1 MRRSVVAALLLAAAA
16 LGAQDAGLAAGISSL
31 EAGDYPA
38 AIRALD
44 GVVADPGQ
52 SAFHADAYLLL
63 AKAQIAVG
71 DLRKATAALEYYL
84 LNFPKHRSYAEG
96 VYLKGRLLY
105 LQGDYESAIV
115 ALQRFLKS
123 YPGTLFEPN
132 ATYYIGESLFALG
145 RLDEALAPLR
155 ELATRWPDSAKAEA
169 AGYRVSL
176 IELHKREAELLNLL
190 KASHEETLRAVE
202 DSRNQERTYEQAITA
217 YQRRLASEGSDSE
230 KDVVALEQQLAARD
244 RELQGL
250 RAQVDALTKQLG
262 QAGTAAPTG
271 GVAPASAASSET
283 IARLLKA
290 KEQALDLKARL
301 IRRLGGEG
309 R

>member
-1 MRRSVVAALLLAAAA
+1 MRRSVVAALLLAAAL

-44 GVVADPGQ
+44 GVVADPAQ

-71 DLRKATAALEYYL
+71 SLPKAVAALEYYL

-105 LQGDYESAIV
+105 LQGDYENAIV

-123 YPGTLFEPN
+123 YPGTAFEPN

-145 RLDEALAPLR
+145 RLDEALAPMR
-155 ELATRWPDSAKAEA
+155 ELVARWPDSAKAEA
-169 AGYRVSL
+169 ARYRVSV

-202 DSRNQERTYEQAITA
+202 DSRNQERSYEQAITA
-217 YQRRLASEGSDSE
+217 YQRRLAGEGSDSQ
-230 KDVVALEQQLAARD
+230 KQVVSLEQQLAARD
-244 RELQGL
+244 RELQSL

-262 QAGTAAPTG
+262 QAGSAPTG
-271 GVAPASAASSET
+271 AAAPATAAGNEAT
-283 IARLLKA
+283 ARLLKT
-290 KEQALDLKARL
+290 KEQALDLKERL
-301 IRRLGGEG
+301 IRRLGGGG